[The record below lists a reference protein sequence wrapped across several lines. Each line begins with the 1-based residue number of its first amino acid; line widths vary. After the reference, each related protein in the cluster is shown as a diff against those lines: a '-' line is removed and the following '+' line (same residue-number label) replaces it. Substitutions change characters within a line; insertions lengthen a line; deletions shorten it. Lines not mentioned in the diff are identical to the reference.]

1 MATVGYGSQ
10 VPSLKNGGSMILTC
24 IVMIFGTL
32 YLAMPLGIVG
42 VRYSIAWRE
51 HDDLVAAEKAAAN
64 IVEPTQLIDQGIP
77 VSPRQGADDT
87 LRTLKT
93 TSVSTRN
100 AAICENFYDM
110 SSKLMDIQVLIK
122 KLLNP
127 PDSPSRENDSRL
139 KSQNEN
145 NSKVLDLIT
154 SVLKIH
160 KIVCTEIRELVVCV
174 SSPSKNSS
182 ARQASGRSSFGKR
195 DLSFVG
201 SRATTMFS
209 RARRA
214 LSTVGSRQN
223 IKLLQHVGPP
233 TFRSRCWDILEHND
247 MSRRAVIIN
256 KMQLYVVVLSIA
268 LFYLQTTPELQ
279 LSGVK
284 TLLCRR
290 TIKDFCHTYDR
301 PGCYVYNATGV
312 ATTQKLKY
320 NCKDTDTSDYCYG
333 QGYNFGSDNFN
344 HTCAEAFGSKGM
356 LRICKNRLC
365 SQIQS
370 TPFCN
375 MEPKWIF
382 IEFFFGIYFTL
393 EVIFR
398 IYVHPHRRMIWQDF
412 PVYVDLIAL
421 LPFYVEVGTI
431 ISGTV
436 PIYSVVPTAPSF
448 FTTIRVFKTFR
459 VLKLGVHYP
468 GAAVLT
474 RTATLV
480 YKRLTIPVSLHTV
493 RRPNRNAH
501 SAFSVS

>member
-10 VPSLKNGGSMILTC
+10 VPSLTNGGSLTLTC

-51 HDDLVAAEKAAAN
+51 HDELVAAEKAAAN
-64 IVEPTQLIDQGIP
+64 PVEPTELADLAEAG
-77 VSPRQGADDT
+77 SPRRSPDDT

-93 TSVSTRN
+93 MSVSTRN
-100 AAICENFYDM
+100 AAICENFYDI
-110 SSKLMDIQVLIK
+110 SSKLMDIQVLVK
-122 KLLNP
+122 KLLSP
-127 PDSPSRENDSRL
+127 PDSPLRENDSRL
-139 KSQNEN
+139 KSHNEN
-145 NSKVLDLIT
+145 SSKVLDLIT
-154 SVLKIH
+154 SVLKVH
-160 KIVCTEIRELVVCV
+160 RIVCTEIRELVIYVN
-174 SSPSKNSS
+174 SPSNSS
-182 ARQASGRSSFGKR
+182 TRQASGRSSFGKR
-195 DLSFVG
+195 DLSFAG

-214 LSTVGSRQN
+214 LSTVGSRQS
-223 IKLLQHVGPP
+223 IQLLQHVGPP

-256 KMQLYVVVLSIA
+256 KLQLYIVVLSIA

-301 PGCYVYNATGV
+301 PGCYVHNATGMP
-312 ATTQKLKY
+312 TKQKLKY

-333 QGYNFGSDNFN
+333 QGYNYASSNFN
-344 HTCAEAFGSKGM
+344 YTCAEAFGSKGM
-356 LRICKNRLC
+356 LRVCKNRLC
-365 SQIQS
+365 SPVQS

-375 MEPKWIF
+375 MEPNWIY

-393 EVIFR
+393 EVMFR

-412 PVYVDLIAL
+412 PLYVDLIAL

-431 ISGTV
+431 IGGTV
-436 PIYSVVPTAPSF
+436 PIYSVVPTAPFF

-459 VLKLGVHYP
+459 VLKLGIHYP
-468 GAAVLT
+468 GSAVLT

-480 YKRLTIPVSLHTV
+480 YKRLTIPVSSHLLCLHCKV
-493 RRPNRNAH
+493 LIL
-501 SAFSVS
+501 SVW

>member
-1 MATVGYGSQ
+1 MV
-10 VPSLKNGGSMILTC
+10 LTC
-24 IVMIFGTL
+24 IIMIFGTL

-51 HDDLVAAEKAAAN
+51 HDEHVAAEKAAAN
-64 IVEPTQLIDQGIP
+64 TVESIIP
-77 VSPRQGADDT
+77 AIEPGSPVRGADDT

-93 TSVSTRN
+93 TSVTTRN
-100 AAICENFYDM
+100 SSICENFYDM
-110 SSKLMDIQVLIK
+110 SSKLMDIQVLVK
-122 KLLNP
+122 KLLSS
-127 PDSPSRENDSRL
+127 PDSPLRENESRL
-139 KSQNEN
+139 KAQNESS
-145 NSKVLDLIT
+145 SKILDLIMG
-154 SVLKIH
+154 VLKVH
-160 KIVCTEIRELVVCV
+160 KIVCSEIRELVVCAN
-174 SSPSKNSS
+174 SPSKNSS
-182 ARQASGRSSFGKR
+182 TRQASVKSSFSKR
-195 DLSFVG
+195 DLSFV
-201 SRATTMFS
+201 RATSMFS

-214 LSTVGSRQN
+214 LTTVSSRQN

-233 TFRSRCWDILEHND
+233 TFRSRCWDILEHHD
-247 MSRRAVIIN
+247 ISRRAVMIN
-256 KMQLYVVVLSIA
+256 KLQLYIVVLSIA

-279 LSGVK
+279 LSGEK

-301 PGCYVYNATGV
+301 PGCYVFNASGV
-312 ATTQKLKY
+312 ATTEKLKY

-344 HTCAEAFGSKGM
+344 RTCAEVFGSKGV
-356 LRICKNRLC
+356 LRVCKNRLC
-365 SQIQS
+365 SPIQS

-375 MEPKWIF
+375 MEPNWIY
-382 IEFFFGIYFTL
+382 IEFFFGIYFTA

-398 IYVHPHRRMIWQDF
+398 IYVHPNRRLIWQDF
-412 PVYVDLIAL
+412 PLYVDLIAL

-459 VLKLGVHYP
+459 VLKLGAHYP
-468 GAAVLT
+468 GSAVLT

-480 YKRLTIPVSLHTV
+480 YKRLTIPVSDQNALFSWHDSHCSV
-493 RRPNRNAH
+493 RIT
-501 SAFSVS
+501 SSSSSSLVV